1 MLLIFVEDALAT
13 ADPNLQIVTAF
24 TGSEGLRRAEVT
36 LPDLVLVDYSLPDL
50 RGDQV
55 CDRLLQNEATSRIP
69 VVMMSGHISEMAAT
83 ARKYRN
89 VVATIAKP
97 FMSDALVSL
106 VKESLAK
113 GPLPAEATVRH
124 GNGKKPA
131 EAKVMAG
138 D

>member
-1 MLLIFVEDALAT
+1 
-13 ADPNLQIVTAF
+13 
-24 TGSEGLRRAEVT
+24 LRRAEVT

-69 VVMMSGHISEMAAT
+69 VVMMSGHVSEMAAT

-106 VKESLAK
+106 VKETLAK
-113 GPLPAEATVRH
+113 GPLPVAPPEPARVPPPRQ
-124 GNGKKPA
+124 GNGKKPVKKNGA
-131 EAKVMAG
+131 SASVDIPEKPATPPAIASIVP
-138 D
+138 